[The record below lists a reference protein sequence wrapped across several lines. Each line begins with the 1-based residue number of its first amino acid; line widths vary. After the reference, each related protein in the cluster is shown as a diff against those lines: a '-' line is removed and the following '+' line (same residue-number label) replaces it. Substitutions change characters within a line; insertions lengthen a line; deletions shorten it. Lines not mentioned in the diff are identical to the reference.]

1 MEFKKTKLGVIPSN
15 WEVKPIKEIAE
26 TVTDYVANGSFASL
40 AKNVTYKNEE
50 DVAVLIRLVDYN
62 NRFQGGFVFID
73 EHAYQ
78 FLAKSKLF
86 GDEIIISNV
95 GANVGTVFRCPK
107 LPYKMSLAPNSI
119 MVKFNGNNDFY
130 FHWLRSYNGQ
140 QMLKSIVTGSAQP
153 KFNKTNFKEML
164 APVPPLEEQQKIAA
178 ILSALDEKIAINRA
192 INDNLQ
198 QQLFSLYENMAMT
211 SPCLKEYTLSSL
223 CDFQEGYV
231 NPPQT
236 HPEYFDGEVKWLRA
250 VDINESFIIET
261 SRTLTKAGFESAKKS
276 ALLFKPNTIAISKSG
291 TIGRLGI
298 IADYM
303 CGNRAVIN
311 IAPHDTNML
320 AFIYCFLKGKQ
331 REFPDMAVG
340 SVQKN
345 LYVSLLEPLTVF
357 MPDDE
362 LLTEFNAVGNSILN
376 KIYNN
381 CIENTELANLRD
393 TLLPKFMSG
402 EIDVSAVQL

>member
-1 MEFKKTKLGVIPSN
+1 MPKNVNLISTPNTHPYIRVRDLNDSITLELNSDFLYVDDETQKEISRYIVNSGDIVISIVGTIGLVSKVGKTLDGANLTENCVKITNLQNIDKEYLFYYLKSDFGQQEIMRGIVGAVQQKL
-15 WEVKPIKEIAE
+15 PIKNIQEITIKCPE
-26 TVTDYVANGSFASL
+26 
-40 AKNVTYKNEE
+40 
-50 DVAVLIRLVDYN
+50 LI
-62 NRFQGGFVFID
+62 
-73 EHAYQ
+73 
-78 FLAKSKLF
+78 
-86 GDEIIISNV
+86 
-95 GANVGTVFRCPK
+95 
-107 LPYKMSLAPNSI
+107 
-119 MVKFNGNNDFY
+119 
-130 FHWLRSYNGQ
+130 
-140 QMLKSIVTGSAQP
+140 
-153 KFNKTNFKEML
+153 
-164 APVPPLEEQQKIAA
+164 EQKKIAA

-211 SPCLKEYTLSSL
+211 SPCLKEYTLSNL

-261 SRTLTKAGFESAKKS
+261 SRTLTEAGFESAKKS

-311 IAPHDTNML
+311 IAPNDTSML
-320 AFIYCFLKGKQ
+320 AFIYCFLKNKQ
-331 REFPDMAVG
+331 KEFPDMAVG

>member
-1 MEFKKTKLGVIPSN
+1 
-15 WEVKPIKEIAE
+15 
-26 TVTDYVANGSFASL
+26 
-40 AKNVTYKNEE
+40 
-50 DVAVLIRLVDYN
+50 
-62 NRFQGGFVFID
+62 
-73 EHAYQ
+73 
-78 FLAKSKLF
+78 
-86 GDEIIISNV
+86 
-95 GANVGTVFRCPK
+95 
-107 LPYKMSLAPNSI
+107 
-119 MVKFNGNNDFY
+119 
-130 FHWLRSYNGQ
+130 
-140 QMLKSIVTGSAQP
+140 
-153 KFNKTNFKEML
+153 
-164 APVPPLEEQQKIAA
+164 
-178 ILSALDEKIAINRA
+178 
-192 INDNLQ
+192 
-198 QQLFSLYENMAMT
+198 MT
-211 SPCLKEYTLSSL
+211 SPCLKEHALSNL

-311 IAPHDTNML
+311 IAPNDTSML
-320 AFIYCFLKGKQ
+320 AFIYCFLKNKQ
-331 REFPDMAVG
+331 KEFPDMAVG